1 MYRFGHFAPSPAPA
15 ARPAPRGEALQSL
28 LAADGLR
35 DRFFA
40 WRGAS
45 GRRYV
50 CSVFQSGETGFVADV
65 TDGLIIGVARDGAM
79 ARPLCLLRARIDA
92 AALHRQAR
100 ELGVTEWHVL
110 FGESDAPAGDL
121 AGALLN

>member
-1 MYRFGHFAPSPAPA
+1 MHRYGSAASPT
-15 ARPAPRGEALQSL
+15 PRTGRAQGESLQSL

-35 DRFFA
+35 DRFYA

-45 GRRYV
+45 GRRYI
-50 CSVFQSGETGFVADV
+50 CSVFQSGEAAFVGDV
-65 TDGLIIGVARDGAM
+65 TEGIVIGVARDGGA
-79 ARPLCLLRARIDA
+79 ARPLCLFRAGLDSL
-92 AALHRQAR
+92 ALQRHAR

-110 FGESDAPAGDL
+110 FGPSETPAQDL